1 VTVAAGD
8 AATFAFGSRDVRLR
22 DGRQVHIRPL
32 GPADEDELLQAFHRL
47 GAEARYM
54 RFMVAVRTP
63 NVERLRVVLASFPE
77 KGVAIAAT
85 VPASDGI
92 DIVGA
97 ASCMKLPDDRS
108 CEFAITI
115 VPDWGGAGLGRV
127 LMESIIGAARSCG
140 MEEMRGY
147 ILAQNTTMLR
157 LAQRMG
163 FATRRDPDDPSVKI
177 ATLDLRR

>member
-1 VTVAAGD
+1 MAASEAG
-8 AATFAFGSRDVRLR
+8 TFAFETRDVRLR
-22 DGRQVHIRPL
+22 DGRRVHVRPL
-32 GPADEDELLQAFHRL
+32 APADEDEMLQAFHRL

-63 NVERLRVVLASFPE
+63 NVERLRMVLASFPE
-77 KGVAIAAT
+77 KGIAIAAT
-85 VPASDGI
+85 VPAADGI

-97 ASCMKLPDDRS
+97 ASCMKLPGDRA

-115 VPDWGGAGLGRV
+115 VQDWGGAGLGRV
-127 LMESIIGAARSCG
+127 LMESIIAAARSCG

-147 ILAQNTTMLR
+147 ILAQNAPMLR

-177 ATLDLRR
+177 ATLALRR

>member
-1 VTVAAGD
+1 MPGAAK
-8 AATFAFGSRDVRLR
+8 TFAFETRDARLR

-32 GPADEDELLQAFHRL
+32 VPADEDELLQAFHRL

-54 RFMVAVRTP
+54 RFMVAVRSP
-63 NVERLRVVLASFPE
+63 DVKRLREVLQSFPAR
-77 KGVAIAAT
+77 GCAIAAT
-85 VPASDGI
+85 VPARDGI

-97 ASCMKLPDDRS
+97 ASCMLLPGDTS

-115 VPDWGGAGLGRV
+115 VPDWGGAGLGRI
-127 LMESIIGAARSCG
+127 LMETIVAAARARG
-140 MEEMRGY
+140 IQVMRGY
-147 ILAQNTTMLR
+147 ILSRNAPMLR
-157 LAQRMG
+157 LAQRLG